1 MPKKILIIDDS
12 ALMRRMLC
20 DIINADSRFTAATTA
35 RDGLDA
41 LEILKTKSFDIVITD
56 INMPRMNGLDFLRD
70 LNKQKRE
77 ERVIV
82 LSSDTAEGA
91 KVTMDALELGAVDF
105 IQKPQG
111 AFILNNKEFQREFFE
126 KLEAVAFSG
135 SPTATAA
142 KSKIAVPAKTQTVK
156 TESVFESREGK
167 GRKII
172 AIASSTGGPKAL
184 QAVIPKLPSNI
195 DAPILIVQHMPKG
208 FTKTLAERLDA
219 MSQVKV
225 TEAEEGETLE
235 KGHVYIARAGLHMKC
250 EEYMGKSMIVYT
262 DEPNREGV
270 KPCANYMYES
280 LINSSY
286 YSVVCVVLTGMGHDG
301 TEGIK
306 NLAAKKKT
314 FIIAEDAK
322 DCVVNG
328 MPGSI
333 VATGM
338 VNQISDLDHIA
349 EDILKNVG
357 VR

>member
-142 KSKIAVPAKTQTVK
+142 KSKIAAPAKTQTVK
-156 TESVFESREGK
+156 TESVFESREG
-167 GRKII
+167 KII

-208 FTKTLAERLDA
+208 FTKTLAERLNA

-235 KGHVYIARAGLHMKC
+235 KGHVYIARAGLHMKW
-250 EEYMGKSMIVYT
+250 EEYMGKSMIV
-262 DEPNREGV
+262 
-270 KPCANYMYES
+270 
-280 LINSSY
+280 
-286 YSVVCVVLTGMGHDG
+286 
-301 TEGIK
+301 
-306 NLAAKKKT
+306 
-314 FIIAEDAK
+314 
-322 DCVVNG
+322 
-328 MPGSI
+328 
-333 VATGM
+333 
-338 VNQISDLDHIA
+338 
-349 EDILKNVG
+349 
-357 VR
+357 